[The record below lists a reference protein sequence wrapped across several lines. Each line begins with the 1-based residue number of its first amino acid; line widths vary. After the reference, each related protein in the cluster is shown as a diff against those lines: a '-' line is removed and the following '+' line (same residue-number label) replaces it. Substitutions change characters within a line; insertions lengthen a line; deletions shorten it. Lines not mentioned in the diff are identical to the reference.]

1 VWPELDPRQVLVVPP
16 CIDVLSA
23 KNQPLDDRTRDAI
36 LQASGLIAGA
46 PANGAAPSFWGS
58 GGQLRRV
65 HRQARMVEDAPMPA
79 AARLVTQVSRWDRLK
94 DPVGVLT
101 GFAGLAASS
110 ADGHDLGDVH
120 LVLAGPDVEGVDDDP
135 EGAEVLAEVQRAR
148 SELPAAVRRRTHLAS
163 LPMADVEENGAIVNA
178 LQRRSDVVVQK
189 SRAEGF
195 GLTVAEAMFK
205 GRAVVATRVGG
216 IQDQIVHGE
225 SGLLLDDPEDLAA
238 LGRAVAALLA
248 DPSQAARLGAAAHE
262 RVCENYLPV
271 HHFAREADLIERSL
285 DHVRG
290 VRASTA
296 TERDRRRGEP

>member
-1 VWPELDPRQVLVVPP
+1 VWPELDPRQALVVPP

-46 PANGAAPSFWGS
+46 PGNGAAPSFRS
-58 GGQLRRV
+58 SDGQLRRV
-65 HRQARMVEDAPMPA
+65 
-79 AARLVTQVSRWDRLK
+79 
-94 DPVGVLT
+94 T

-148 SELPAAVRRRTHLAS
+148 TGLPAAIRPRTHLAS

-225 SGLLLDDPEDLAA
+225 SGLLLDDPDDMVAF
-238 LGRAVAALLA
+238 GRAVAALLA